1 MTKLEHERAWD
12 LITRRGVEGINNSEA
27 AWLESHLSGC
37 AECSEYAALA
47 ESAGRLLRSVAVNAS
62 PALVTATQG
71 RLRTRALE
79 MRERE
84 SRLFLIGVSFCLG
97 VLSSTASAWLWWRF
111 GGWVAQLLGLPES
124 IVGPGVVLFWLLP
137 AIVIAVLLTF
147 VPRTVFNNP
156 LMLALAREREG
167 EIR

>member
-1 MTKLEHERAWD
+1 MTKLEHERACD
-12 LITRRGVEGINNSEA
+12 LIARRGVEGINNPET
-27 AWLESHLSGC
+27 AWLESHLSVC

-47 ESAGRLLRSVAVNAS
+47 ESAGRLLQSVAVTAS
-62 PALVTATQG
+62 PGLVTATQA
-71 RLRTRALE
+71 RLRARALE

-84 SRLFLIGVSFCLG
+84 SRMFLIGVSFCLG

-137 AIVIAVLLTF
+137 AIAIAVLVTF
-147 VPRTVFNNP
+147 IPRTVFNNP
-156 LMLALAREREG
+156 LMLALTREREG

>member
-1 MTKLEHERAWD
+1 MTDHEHQRALD
-12 LITRRGVEGINNSEA
+12 LIMRQGLEVLSSSDQ
-27 AWLESHLSGC
+27 AWVDSHLKTCAGC
-37 AECSEYAALA
+37 HEYAALA
-47 ESAGRLLRSVAVNAS
+47 ESTDRLLRSVAVTAG
-62 PALVTATQG
+62 PALVTTTQA
-71 RLRTRALE
+71 RLRARALE

-124 IVGPGVVLFWLLP
+124 IVGPGVLLFWLLP
-137 AIVIAVLLTF
+137 AIVIAVLATF

-156 LMLALAREREG
+156 LVLALAREREG

>member
-1 MTKLEHERAWD
+1 VTDRNHDRAID
-12 LITRRGVEGINNSEA
+12 LITRRGVEGIA
-27 AWLESHLSGC
+27 APDTEWLESHLSGC
-37 AECSEYAALA
+37 AECSEYAVLA
-47 ESAGRLLRSVAVNAS
+47 DSTGRLLRSVAVTAS
-62 PALVTATQG
+62 PGLVTATQT
-71 RLRTRALE
+71 RLRARALE
-79 MRERE
+79 MRERD

-124 IVGPGVVLFWLLP
+124 IVGPGVLVFWLLP
-137 AIVIAVLLTF
+137 AIVIAVLVTF
-147 VPRTVFNNP
+147 IPRTVFNNP

>member
-1 MTKLEHERAWD
+1 MTNHEHERAIE
-12 LITRRGVEGINNSEA
+12 LITRRGVENIATPEA
-27 AWLESHLSGC
+27 SWLESHLATCTGC
-37 AECSEYAALA
+37 AEYAALA
-47 ESAGRLLRSVAVNAS
+47 DDTGRLLRSVAVTAS
-62 PALVTATQG
+62 PALVSTTQA
-71 RLRTRALE
+71 RLRARALE

-84 SRLFLIGVSFCLG
+84 SRMFLIGVSFCLG

-124 IVGPGVVLFWLLP
+124 IVGPGVLVFWLLP
-137 AIVIAVLLTF
+137 AIAIAVVLTF